1 MFTTL
6 VTWWKEQMRD
16 LVPASLR
23 FSGHSWRRTLL
34 IAADKLD
41 NCTVSFS
48 LLGRKGA
55 VELGRHP
62 LSGHGLRETIQRLPS
77 SRRLVAVLRIDAG
90 LFLERDAAVP
100 IVAERDL
107 KRVIGYEMD
116 RLTPFQASEVFWT
129 CAITKR
135 DTERNRLHVRVAIV
149 PRVRVQSV
157 LDALQLVGIVPAR
170 IEADNGQSQPPAIPL
185 IEDRAKRGWIGPR
198 VTTCSLAACGGLA
211 VAAVVMPFV
220 FQAITQSAL
229 DSRIEALKPQLALAE
244 GLRKKIANSTTMT
257 EAATAARTQAG
268 APLRYVALL
277 TDALPD
283 DTFLTS
289 ITLRQRKLTVSG
301 RSAAAARLIGALA
314 ANPAIRNPTF
324 AAPVIRD
331 ETNGGEGF
339 TIRAEL
345 GS

>member
-244 GLRKKIANSTTMT
+244 GLRKKIANSHDDDRGRDGG
-257 EAATAARTQAG
+257 AHASRCSAAIRRIADRRVAGRYLPDQYHFATAQTH
-268 APLRYVALL
+268 
-277 TDALPD
+277 
-283 DTFLTS
+283 
-289 ITLRQRKLTVSG
+289 RQRPIRRG
-301 RSAAAARLIGALA
+301 RAADRRA
-314 ANPAIRNPTF
+314 
-324 AAPVIRD
+324 
-331 ETNGGEGF
+331 GGQSSDSESDLRRPGH
-339 TIRAEL
+339 
-345 GS
+345 S